1 MKSISRLAS
10 VLCVLL
16 LAATSWA
23 MPIDY
28 TGTTTLDLTT
38 LRFSGILTT
47 YTPTLQFSQS
57 IVQIPDS
64 SEGAATQA
72 PFTINH
78 GPIVEQNVST
88 SLEGGGSAS
97 AFNDATRMT
106 ETVHY
111 TGPLFVSSEVDQQGS
126 LVASQAGALTV
137 TVEYTMSHSG
147 VPTDLRQFF
156 VSGGPT
162 LFVGNNFDSAQHCGC
177 QWDAVWPVERHS
189 ILHSG
194 RASGLLRGYE
204 SNRSG
209 SARARHVLADRARD
223 GRTRG
228 PHGLATNAA
237 SVNSTHSVITDGGS
251 SIGRPF

>member
-10 VLCVLL
+10 LLCVLL

-57 IVQIPDS
+57 IVKNPDS
-64 SEGAATQA
+64 SEGAAAQA
-72 PFTINH
+72 PFAINH

-88 SLEGGGSAS
+88 SLEGVGSAS

-147 VPTDLRQFF
+147 MPTDLRQFF

-162 LFVGNNFDSAQHCGC
+162 LFVGNNFDSAQH
-177 QWDAVWPVERHS
+177 
-189 ILHSG
+189 
-194 RASGLLRGYE
+194 
-204 SNRSG
+204 
-209 SARARHVLADRARD
+209 
-223 GRTRG
+223 T
-228 PHGLATNAA
+228 
-237 SVNSTHSVITDGGS
+237 
-251 SIGRPF
+251 